1 MVRQKYFCSV
11 ADSPR
16 SRASRAPAQE
26 VSSLISK
33 AALCPA
39 LFEGLGLVIGA
50 EVMAVLGLQKTE
62 ARDNFGR
69 TLMKNAF
76 SGQEFHR

>member
-1 MVRQKYFCSV
+1 M
-11 ADSPR
+11 
-16 SRASRAPAQE
+16 SRAPAQD
-26 VSSLISK
+26 VSSLTSK

-39 LFEGLGLVIGA
+39 LFEGLGLVTGA

-62 ARDNFGR
+62 ARDSFRR

-76 SGQEFHR
+76 SGQEFRR